1 MKIVNVYEAK
11 AHFSQL
17 LEAVQK
23 GEEVIIAKAGRPV
36 AELKPHVPQRPK
48 LKFGLLKGQIRVH
61 ADIVGPDPDVSAQ
74 FERSRI
80 LPDDSI

>member
-17 LEAVQK
+17 LEAVQN

-36 AELKPHVPQRPK
+36 ADLKPHIPKRQRIQ
-48 LKFGLLKGQIRVH
+48 FGLLKGQIHYH
-61 ADIVGPDPDVSAQ
+61 AEIVGPDPDIIKD
-74 FERSRI
+74 FEDSRI
-80 LPDDSI
+80 FPDGSI